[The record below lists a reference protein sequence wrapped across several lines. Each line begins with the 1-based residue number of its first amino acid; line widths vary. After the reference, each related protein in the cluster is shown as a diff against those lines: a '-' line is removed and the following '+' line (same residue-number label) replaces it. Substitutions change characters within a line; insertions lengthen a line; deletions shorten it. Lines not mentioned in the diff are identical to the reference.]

1 MKKII
6 QFAIALTLVFGLSLS
21 LSYAYL
27 TDSEGPITNVFTSA
41 RGIDI
46 ELREQAWD
54 GYGFGDSGWD
64 HGLSANPDFSG
75 NPDTLGFNIASQ
87 YLPGD
92 TVPKDPTVLNVLG
105 SEDAYV
111 AMSLVYKI
119 DDVEVDYD
127 EFITYLQPGQIDFD
141 LGSDVDDWTDASNVK
156 GAIGNLKSLSDF
168 FVYNSV
174 LPGEA
179 MTSALFD
186 EIMISFDVAPDQD
199 GYLPKLE
206 IDVVAYAVQ
215 TQLPSGTS
223 PVDALKD
230 FAGYLE
236 QPVL

>member
-6 QFAIALTLVFGLSLS
+6 QFAIAIALVFGLSLS
-21 LSYAYL
+21 LSYAFL

-46 ELREQAWD
+46 ELRELAWD
-54 GYGFGDSGWD
+54 GYGFGDSSWD
-64 HGLSANPDFSG
+64 HGLSVNPNFSG
-75 NPDTLGFNIASQ
+75 DQDTLGFNIANQ

-92 TVPKDPTVLNVLG
+92 TVPKDPTVMNVLG

-111 AMSLVYKI
+111 AIGLVYKI
-119 DDVEVDYD
+119 DDVEVDYN

-141 LGSDVDDWTDASNVK
+141 LGTEADDWTDASNVK
-156 GAIGNLKSLSDF
+156 DVAGNLESLGNF
-168 FVYNSV
+168 FVYNSF
-174 LPGEA
+174 LSEEA

-206 IDVVAYAVQ
+206 IDVTAYAVQ
-215 TQLPSGTS
+215 TQLPAGTS
-223 PVDALKD
+223 AVDALKD
-230 FAGYLE
+230 FAGYPD
-236 QPVL
+236 QQI